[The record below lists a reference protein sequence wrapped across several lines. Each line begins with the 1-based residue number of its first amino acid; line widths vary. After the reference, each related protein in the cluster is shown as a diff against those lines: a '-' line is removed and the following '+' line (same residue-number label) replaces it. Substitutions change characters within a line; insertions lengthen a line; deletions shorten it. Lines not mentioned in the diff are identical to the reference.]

1 MKNYQRL
8 AALLTNP
15 EHGNI
20 NVLPIKVMYDKV
32 TYISWRLQEE
42 TVVASPQI
50 AAFMM
55 ALARL
60 KLYEHLELLDRQVL
74 YYDTNSCKYICRFLK
89 KRALII

>member
-1 MKNYQRL
+1 
-8 AALLTNP
+8 
-15 EHGNI
+15 
-20 NVLPIKVMYDKV
+20 MYDKV

-42 TVVASPQI
+42 AVVASPQI

-74 YYDTNSCKYICRFLK
+74 YYDTNSCKY
-89 KRALII
+89 